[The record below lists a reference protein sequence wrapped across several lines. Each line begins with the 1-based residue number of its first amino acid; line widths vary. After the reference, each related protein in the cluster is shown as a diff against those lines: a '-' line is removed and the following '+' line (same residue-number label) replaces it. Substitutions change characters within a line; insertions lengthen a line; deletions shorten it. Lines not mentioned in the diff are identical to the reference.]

1 MATLTPSARL
11 PTNVLCVRKASQ
23 FDCLAW
29 EVFQISE
36 DLSPFGW
43 FGVGM
48 EGTSRCGRER
58 RKVDELRE
66 KGRGQGKKREKDV
79 LVGRNER
86 RESRG

>member
-1 MATLTPSARL
+1 M
-11 PTNVLCVRKASQ
+11 
-23 FDCLAW
+23 
-29 EVFQISE
+29 
-36 DLSPFGW
+36 
-43 FGVGM
+43 GM